1 MTNRSFLEQ
10 CLLLLFSLGLFAP
23 VYAQSPG
30 GITGQGLWQH
40 SEDSTYLISNYK
52 TLNLHT
58 FESAARVQL
67 EDIPNSSSLFFVFQG
82 NFGVSVEDTLLQIGD
97 VTLTDGGMYH
107 GKGFT
112 SIDFTDSL

>member
-10 CLLLLFSLGLFAP
+10 CLLLLFSFGLFAP
-23 VYAQSPG
+23 VYAQYPG
-30 GITGQGLWQH
+30 GIVGQGLWQH

-67 EDIPNSSSLFFVFQG
+67 
-82 NFGVSVEDTLLQIGD
+82 
-97 VTLTDGGMYH
+97 
-107 GKGFT
+107 
-112 SIDFTDSL
+112 